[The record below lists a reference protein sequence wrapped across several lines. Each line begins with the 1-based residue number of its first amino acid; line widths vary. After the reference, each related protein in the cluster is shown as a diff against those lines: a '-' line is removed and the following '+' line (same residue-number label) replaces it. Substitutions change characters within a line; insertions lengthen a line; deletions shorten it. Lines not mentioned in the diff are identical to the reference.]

1 MPASAEPDST
11 PKPDI
16 QVPMPRVVKF
26 LRQLGHDLRNQL
38 NAAELQSAYIA
49 EIAEEPELKDE
60 IKRLRAMIS
69 EMGAVLER
77 LTSGLSTTKLTL
89 MQYGVADFV
98 DDLRQKLAADY
109 PNESSK
115 VEWSI
120 QVGDATF
127 EIDPQ
132 LLQPALMEFFTNA
145 FQHDRAEGAISVG
158 ARIERDN
165 FVFVIREP
173 KRSFERS
180 TEKWGL
186 EPLRSVGQGHYGLG
200 LHRSRAIIEA
210 HRGQLNAR
218 YDSPAASLITTVALP
233 LAGPA
238 G

>member
-1 MPASAEPDST
+1 MPASAQPDST
-11 PKPDI
+11 PEPDI

-49 EIAEEPELKDE
+49 ELAEEPELKDE
-60 IKRLRAMIS
+60 VKRLRAMIS
-69 EMGAVLER
+69 EMGAILER
-77 LTSGLSTTKLTL
+77 LTSGLNTVKLTL
-89 MQYGVADFV
+89 MQYGAADFV
-98 DDLRQKLAADY
+98 EDLRQKLAADY

-115 VEWSI
+115 IEWSTE
-120 QVGDATF
+120 VGDATF
-127 EIDPQ
+127 QIDPQ
-132 LLQPALMEFFTNA
+132 SLQPALIEFFTNA
-145 FQHDRAEGAISVG
+145 FQHDRAEGAISAK
-158 ARIERDN
+158 ARIERDH

-180 TEKWGL
+180 TDKWGL

-210 HRGQLNAR
+210 HGGQLNAR